1 MKPTVRLTNSPGRA
15 ATGAPATGYR
25 NPSQI
30 HTQYRPRPPSD
41 DEDEDEDEDEDSDEE
56 DIGRPVSSGSDA
68 SSNVTTVSAAPIT
81 PVTTHPHGSSYFS
94 PQKRSTST
102 NTSPQYAAR
111 AMPSDSSSSR
121 RPLGRGPSIELPRH
135 RSRQHSQGFFEPS
148 LPTAASSEQ
157 ASTSSASRI
166 AAQAAMQQMKRTQ
179 STPHQI
185 DETKRSESISPPLM
199 PLPLRINQPSPSLP
213 PPTNAPNV
221 ATTAAS
227 IVFPR
232 TAGGQSTSE
241 IHVPEKQK
249 IKKLFSKPKH
259 IGISRDKDHRDRGLP
274 SPSKLPSLSRMVS
287 ASTTSLV
294 DLPSN
299 NSSMYNL
306 SNASVSTVV
315 PADRPPAPPEKDKDK
330 EKDKHK
336 HHFLSRQKLKLK
348 DRDDHYNLPLSSASS
363 NSRPADPNAPQSLY
377 SFTSPASPAP
387 GATFGKSVSGLDL
400 LHGGRALRE
409 KKKEEKALAESDP
422 LEWLATSVS
431 GATTPGGI
439 PGPSSLTSPSGVLGD
454 AVIREA
460 LQGFG
465 LNNMSPEDAWDLLKA
480 KLLVIFDGED
490 VRIAIEDLNKLVLV
504 HLQCCV
510 HKRAPTSIIAD
521 LEELLETG
529 FATLNH
535 SSLIGIPDEKL
546 VPHLVQAWMLVFG
559 TILPFVQAVFLP
571 LDLEFK
577 GLGSLMAPRE
587 AREFW
592 GALPAGQAL
601 DVRNIVLI
609 AFRDRIILNRYE
621 TLKTTFSRLS
631 LDSINSGFSTLSVT
645 TKSSAA
651 AGGRPGTAASLDAA
665 MGSYNSQSSTLLSTG
680 AADSYSS
687 DSMSALVR
695 PLSNDSRSRAASNT
709 SSNPDPLIFSS
720 LTAQTSNQRPT
731 IIHHGS
737 STDSSHVITETVGR
751 MLQCISV
758 LASVQTD
765 DQPQENIEVLSKAL
779 KHNWL
784 GRGRTGRDRRGFV
797 GAKVRPVMVGG
808 TPTLDN
814 GDFLRA
820 GGPAHGGGAK
830 SMAGSRARG
839 DSSSSEWSGR
849 DAPSTSLRGGSSRE
863 LSVL

>member
-1 MKPTVRLTNSPGRA
+1 MNPTVRLTNSPGRA
-15 ATGAPATGYR
+15 VTGPPVSGYR

-30 HTQYRPRPPSD
+30 HPQHRPRPPSD
-41 DEDEDEDEDEDSDEE
+41 DEDEDDEESDEE
-56 DIGRPVSSGSDA
+56 DIGRPASSGSDA

-81 PVTTHPHGSSYFS
+81 PVSTQPHGSSYFS
-94 PQKRSTST
+94 PQKRSAST
-102 NTSPQYAAR
+102 TTSPQYTAR
-111 AMPSDSSSSR
+111 AMPADSSTGR

-148 LPTAASSEQ
+148 LPTASSEQ
-157 ASTSSASRI
+157 APTVSASRI
-166 AAQAAMQQMKRTQ
+166 AAQAAMQQMKRPQTTSQ
-179 STPHQI
+179 QA
-185 DETKRSESISPPLM
+185 DETKRNESVSPPLM
-199 PLPLRINQPSPSLP
+199 PLPLRVNQPPPSLP

-221 ATTAAS
+221 ATTAANV
-227 IVFPR
+227 VFPR
-232 TAGGQSTSE
+232 TGGGSSTTEAQVS
-241 IHVPEKQK
+241 EKQK

-274 SPSKLPSLSRMVS
+274 SPSKMPSLSRIVS
-287 ASTTSLV
+287 ASTTSLA

-330 EKDKHK
+330 DKDKHK

-422 LEWLATSVS
+422 LEWLASSAS

-439 PGPSSLTSPSGVLGD
+439 TGPSSLASPSGILGE
-454 AVIREA
+454 AVIRET
-460 LQGFG
+460 LQVFG
-465 LNNMSPEDAWDLLKA
+465 LNNMSPEDAWDFLKA
-480 KLLVIFDGED
+480 KLLVIFAGED
-490 VRIAIEDLNKLVLV
+490 VRFAIEDLNKLVLI
-504 HLQCCV
+504 HLQLFV
-510 HKRAPTSIIAD
+510 HKRAPAQIVTD
-521 LEELLETG
+521 LRELLEAG

-535 SSLIGIPDEKL
+535 SLLIGVPDEKL

-559 TILPFVQAVFLP
+559 TILPFMQAVFLP

-577 GLGSLMAPRE
+577 GAGSLMTPRE

-592 GALPAGQAL
+592 GVLPPGQAL
-601 DVRNIVLI
+601 DVRNLVLI

-621 TLKTTFSRLS
+621 ILKTTFSRLS
-631 LDSINSGFSTLSVT
+631 LDSINSGLAPLSVT
-645 TKSSAA
+645 TKSSG
-651 AGGRPGTAASLDAA
+651 AGGRPGTAASLDATP
-665 MGSYNSQSSTLLSTG
+665 GSYNSQSSNLLSTG

-687 DSMSALVR
+687 DSFSALVR
-695 PLSNDSRSRAASNT
+695 PLSNDTRSRAASNT
-709 SSNPDPLIFSS
+709 SSNPDALIFSS
-720 LTAQTSNQRPT
+720 MTSQAPSQRPT

-751 MLQCISV
+751 MLQCVSV

-808 TPTLDN
+808 TPTLDEAES
-814 GDFLRA
+814 FRS
-820 GGPAHGGGAK
+820 GGK
-830 SMAGSRARG
+830 SVASPRARG

-849 DAPSTSLRGGSSRE
+849 GAMGTSLRSASRRE